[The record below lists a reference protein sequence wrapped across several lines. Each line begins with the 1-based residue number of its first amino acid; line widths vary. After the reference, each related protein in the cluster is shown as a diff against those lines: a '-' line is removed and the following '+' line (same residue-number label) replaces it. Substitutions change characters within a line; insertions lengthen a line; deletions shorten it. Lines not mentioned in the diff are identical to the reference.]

1 MDALTPTVLDIDPG
15 IDDALALLLAWGSPE
30 LDVLALTVVAGNAP
44 LADTARNAAR
54 LVAVRRPARLPQIA
68 LGASAP
74 LRIPLV
80 TTSHDEHGGDGLG
93 DAPDWPPVTRPPASP
108 SAAETLVALA
118 RAHAERLTL
127 IALGPLTNL
136 ALALRLDADAL
147 RRTGRVV
154 MMAGAVD
161 VRGNVTPDAEF
172 NAYVDP
178 DALREVLDAGLRV
191 DLVPLDATRQATIH
205 RDQLHAALVGRPGPL
220 AARIEAFTEQT
231 FRRWG
236 YMHLHDPLAVG
247 LAVDASL
254 AQWQPARI
262 AVGESGQTRRAAGAP
277 NCRVAHVIDSE
288 RFLAL
293 FFDRLCPAS
302 S

>member
-1 MDALTPTVLDIDPG
+1 MNGLTPTALDTDPG

-30 LDVLALTVVAGNAP
+30 LDVLALTVVAGNAR

-54 LVAVRRPARLPQIA
+54 LVAVRRPARPPQIA
-68 LGASAP
+68 LGAAAP
-74 LRIPLV
+74 LRNALV
-80 TTSHDEHGGDGLG
+80 TAPPDHHGADGLG
-93 DAPDWPPVTRPPASP
+93 DLPDWPPVASPPASP

-118 RAHAERLTL
+118 RAHGERLTL

-161 VRGNVTPDAEF
+161 VPGNVTPDAEF

-178 DALREVLDAGLRV
+178 DAAREVFDAGLRV
-191 DLVPLDATRQATIH
+191 DLVPLDATRQATING
-205 RDQLHAALVGRPGPL
+205 DQLHAALARRPGPL
-220 AARIEAFTEQT
+220 AARIEACTERM

-262 AVGESGQTRRAAGAP
+262 AVGENGQTRRASGAP
-277 NCRVAHVIDSE
+277 NCRVAHVIDAE
-288 RFLAL
+288 RFLSL

>member
-1 MDALTPTVLDIDPG
+1 MVPTVLDTDPG

-54 LVAVRRPARLPQIA
+54 MVAVRRPARPPLIA
-68 LGASAP
+68 LGAAAP
-74 LRIPLV
+74 LRRPLV
-80 TTSHDEHGGDGLG
+80 TAAHAEHGGDGLG
-93 DAPDWPPVTRPPASP
+93 DALDWPPVASPPASP

-147 RRTGRVV
+147 RRIGRVV
-154 MMAGAVD
+154 MMGGAVD
-161 VRGNVTPDAEF
+161 VRGNVTPDTEF
-172 NAYVDP
+172 NIYVDP
-178 DALREVLDAGLRV
+178 DAAREVFDAGLRV
-191 DLVPLDATRQATIH
+191 DLVPLDATRQTTIH
-205 RDQLHAALVGRPGPL
+205 RDQLHVALAGRRGPL

-231 FRRWG
+231 FRLWG

-254 AQWQPARI
+254 AKWQPARI
-262 AVGESGQTRRAAGAP
+262 VVGESGQTRRAAGAP
-277 NCRVAHVIDSE
+277 NCRVAHVIDAA